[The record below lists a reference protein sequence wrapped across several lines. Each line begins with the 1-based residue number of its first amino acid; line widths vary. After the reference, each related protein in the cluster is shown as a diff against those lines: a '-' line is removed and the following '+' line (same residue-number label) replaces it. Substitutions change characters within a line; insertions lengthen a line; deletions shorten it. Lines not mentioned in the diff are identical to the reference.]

1 MVKFCKLAI
10 ITISI
15 RLVPDVLSVVS
26 ILDRLLYF
34 FFVSWIKQNDSN
46 HILGDPFGD
55 GEEMYLQGAA
65 IWHPRCGPGPTEAS
79 QIIFNNTSGEIDRM
93 SNSAMSEI
101 HVSFFFF
108 L

>member
-1 MVKFCKLAI
+1 MC
-10 ITISI
+10 
-15 RLVPDVLSVVS
+15 
-26 ILDRLLYF
+26 Y
-34 FFVSWIKQNDSN
+34 VSWINQNDS
-46 HILGDPFGD
+46 ICIVGDPFGD

-101 HVSFFFF
+101 HVSSF
-108 L
+108 LFRLLSTTFSSDLSYLLFICSFLHLIISF